1 MVTRLSQAQAKSLI
15 GAEVVLYNNVDKQ
28 LFIDSITFDSSNP
41 DGAFFRIVNKAN
53 QEMDSF
59 YESEL
64 MLGNIT
70 HIGLYINDNDTSLV
84 SLSTYLKVCKVV

>member
-1 MVTRLSQAQAKSLI
+1 MIARLSQSQANSLI
-15 GAEVVLYNNVDKQ
+15 GAEVVLYNNVNKQ

-41 DGAFFRIVNKAN
+41 DGAFFRIVNKHN

-64 MLGNIT
+64 ILENIT
-70 HIGLYINDNDTSLV
+70 HIGLYLNDNDTSLV
-84 SLSTYLKVCKVV
+84 SLATYLKVCKVV